1 MTDKTAGHSFELSP
15 RSKTKAPSIGH
26 QRRKREKNA
35 QKILK
40 VGWYCGKSWSMR

>member
-26 QRRKREKNA
+26 QRRKIA
-35 QKILK
+35 IC
-40 VGWYCGKSWSMR
+40 V